1 MQDRPVFS
9 SGAPQWTLAPM
20 SIHEAIKTR
29 RFELGWSQERLALE
43 VSEREGLD
51 KPLAWQTVQQ
61 WENGVSAPARKR
73 LPFVAA
79 AMGISLAE
87 LNDRSGSQ
95 EFPTTVAQ
103 SVSLSDA
110 RLSSPVIAWEILKM
124 KTLPK
129 AFKVAAPDDS
139 MSPRLKAGQL
149 AEFETGLEHR
159 PGDGVLVRDVSGDC
173 YIRRCRKVRG
183 EWEAYAEDST
193 VHLPIAIIAGQ
204 AEIIAVLVGVHARW
218 G

>member
-1 MQDRPVFS
+1 
-9 SGAPQWTLAPM
+9 M

-29 RFELGWSQERLALE
+29 RLALE
-43 VSEREGLD
+43 WSHQRLADEVSKREGLS

-73 LPFVAA
+73 LPFVAEA
-79 AMGISLAE
+79 LGLT
-87 LNDRSGSQ
+87 LD
-95 EFPTTVAQ
+95 
-103 SVSLSDA
+103 SLSILASGQEIPASSAHLLSFGDA
-110 RLSSPVIAWEILKM
+110 RLSSPVLEWGVITM

-139 MSPRLKAGQL
+139 MAPRLKVGQL

-159 PGDGVLVRDVSGDC
+159 PGDGVLVRDSSGEC
-173 YIRRCRKVRG
+173 YIRRCRKARG
-183 EWEAYAEDST
+183 SWEAYAEDSD
-193 VHLPIAIIAGQ
+193 VHQPISIVAGQ
-204 AEIIAVLVGVHARW
+204 AEIVAVLVGVHARW